1 MQMVSSTLMNILVSV
16 FLFKCVCLY
25 LKETGKD
32 RNQLFSVSYID
43 FVSLFPLSVCFSG
56 DMYSQ
61 NGDANEPEWVKTER
75 EQFTEFRD
83 QNKDGR
89 MDKDETRDWILPSDY
104 DHAEAEAKHL
114 LYESDA
120 DQVKAW

>member
-1 MQMVSSTLMNILVSV
+1 
-16 FLFKCVCLY
+16 
-25 LKETGKD
+25 
-32 RNQLFSVSYID
+32 
-43 FVSLFPLSVCFSG
+43 
-56 DMYSQ
+56 MYSQ
-61 NGDANEPEWVKTER
+61 NGDANEPEWVKSER

-120 DQVKAW
+120 DQVKAWSFSVKGHFAWKSLHPLYI